1 MKHLSISSIS
11 VAGKKASPTAMTRV
25 LLVGLAL
32 AFPGSAALAGEP
44 IPGVDIYLGKNPG
57 GNPISVP
64 TNKNGA
70 YKFTG
75 LAAGKYDLSV
85 GGQRVQTITVGAN
98 QGIAGTLNR
107 ESDGTA
113 SLRINGQTEVV
124 PIGPAGAPVSTS
136 RSNKK
141 RSDTAKVA
149 DSESPLPSNRGV
161 RVAAGD
167 VNGDGRAET
176 LARPGTTGGDTGDHG
191 KRTIL
196 NIISGAPTG
205 SADNPIQARDPTGVP
220 TGVVTFRNSE
230 GLRIPENELL
240 RPTDRTITVTPI
252 NDAPSI
258 SDQAAAGGDGKLA
271 GILRVINNS
280 ETDTATV
287 EAINGIGG
295 TGGGRFTFKP
305 TSRGADS
312 ANVETSN
319 RDHIDQDAQADIKK
333 QTAVQTGGPIPGI
346 DVKLGSPGGNPGGGN
361 IMATLNSSGATVAA
375 ESIASARTDS
385 QGNFH
390 FDKLPAG
397 NYTLIL
403 PGLPSQPLTV
413 GADGVAGGKVMRG
426 PDGSVSIFDRWG
438 NSLTA
443 PSLKAGDVKQDTP
456 DQTAG
461 RKAAKSPVGFG
472 SGNNAM
478 GAGPGAGPGM
488 SPPGAA
494 MGGGGPGMSP
504 GPMNPM
510 GSGPMGAGGAMRP

>member
-1 MKHLSISSIS
+1 MNHQDSRS
-11 VAGKKASPTAMTRV
+11 VSAAGKTFSPTA
-25 LLVGLAL
+25 LALALGLAL
-32 AFPGSAALAGEP
+32 AFPGAAMASNKP
-44 IPGVDIYLGKNPG
+44 IPGIDIVVKKSPG
-57 GNPISVP
+57 GIAVSVP
-64 TNKNGA
+64 TGADGA

-124 PIGPAGAPVSTS
+124 PIGPAGAPVVTS

-141 RSDTAKVA
+141 HSGTAKVA

-161 RVAAGD
+161 RVATGD
-167 VNGDGRAET
+167 VNGDGRAEI
-176 LARPGTTGGDTGDHG
+176 LVRPGTTGGDTGGDTGDHG
-191 KRTIL
+191 QRAIL

-205 SADNPIQARDPTGVP
+205 SADN
-220 TGVVTFRNSE
+220 
-230 GLRIPENELL
+230 
-240 RPTDRTITVTPI
+240 
-252 NDAPSI
+252 
-258 SDQAAAGGDGKLA
+258 
-271 GILRVINNS
+271 LRVINNS

-319 RDHIDQDAQADIKK
+319 RDHIDQDAETDIKK
-333 QTAVQTGGPIPGI
+333 RAAVQPGGPIPGI
-346 DVKLGSPGGNPGGGN
+346 DVKLGSPGGNPGGGS
-361 IMATLNSSGATVAA
+361 IMVT
-375 ESIASARTDS
+375 ARTDK
-385 QGNFH
+385 QGTFH

-397 NYTLIL
+397 NYTLTL
-403 PGLPSQPLTV
+403 PGLPSQSLTV

-443 PSLKAGDVKQDTP
+443 PSAKAGDVKQDTP

-461 RKAAKSPVGFG
+461 RKAAESPVGFG

-494 MGGGGPGMSP
+494 MGGGGSGPMSP
-504 GPMNPM
+504 I
-510 GSGPMGAGGAMRP
+510 GSGPMGPSAGGAMRP

>member
-1 MKHLSISSIS
+1 MNHQDSRS
-11 VAGKKASPTAMTRV
+11 VSAAGKTFSPTA
-25 LLVGLAL
+25 LALALGLAL
-32 AFPGSAALAGEP
+32 AFPGAVALASPNP
-44 IPGVDIYLGKNPG
+44 IPGVDIIVKKNPG
-57 GNPISVP
+57 GIAVAVP
-64 TNKNGA
+64 TGEDGA

-85 GGQRVQTITVGAN
+85 DGQRVQTITVGAN

-124 PIGPAGAPVSTS
+124 PIGPAGAPVVTS

-141 RSDTAKVA
+141 LSGTAKVT
-149 DSESPLPSNRGV
+149 DSESPLPSSREV
-161 RVAAGD
+161 RVATGD

-176 LARPGTTGGDTGDHG
+176 LVRPGTTGGDTGDHG
-191 KRTIL
+191 QRAIL

-205 SADNPIQARDPTGVP
+205 S
-220 TGVVTFRNSE
+220 
-230 GLRIPENELL
+230 
-240 RPTDRTITVTPI
+240 
-252 NDAPSI
+252 
-258 SDQAAAGGDGKLA
+258 A

-287 EAINGIGG
+287 EAINGVGG
-295 TGGGRFTFKP
+295 TGGGRLTFKP
-305 TSRGADS
+305 TSRDADS
-312 ANVETSN
+312 ANVETS
-319 RDHIDQDAQADIKK
+319 K
-333 QTAVQTGGPIPGI
+333 QTAAQPGGPIPGI

-361 IMATLNSSGATVAA
+361 IMATLNSSGATIAT

-397 NYTLIL
+397 NYTLTL
-403 PGLPSQPLTV
+403 SGLPSQPLTV

-443 PSLKAGDVKQDTP
+443 PSAKAGGVKQDSP
-456 DQTAG
+456 GKTAG

-494 MGGGGPGMSP
+494 MGGGGPGPMSP
-504 GPMNPM
+504 GPMSPM

>member
-1 MKHLSISSIS
+1 MNHQDSRS
-11 VAGKKASPTAMTRV
+11 VSAAGKTFSPTA
-25 LLVGLAL
+25 LALALGLAL
-32 AFPGSAALAGEP
+32 AFPVAAMASNKP
-44 IPGVDIYLGKNPG
+44 IPGIDIVVKKSPG
-57 GNPISVP
+57 GIAVSVP
-64 TNKNGA
+64 TGADGA

-124 PIGPAGAPVSTS
+124 PIGPAGAPVVTS

-141 RSDTAKVA
+141 HSGTAKVA

-161 RVAAGD
+161 RVATGD
-167 VNGDGRAET
+167 VNGDGRAEM
-176 LARPGTTGGDTGDHG
+176 LVRPGTTGGDTGDHG
-191 KRTIL
+191 QRAIL
-196 NIISGAPTG
+196 NIISGAPSG
-205 SADNPIQARDPTGVP
+205 SADNPIQTRDPTGVP

-230 GLRIPENELL
+230 GLRVPENESL

-252 NDAPSI
+252 NDAPNI
-258 SDQAAAGGDGKLA
+258 SDQAAAGGLISYGTAPRPDGGDGKLP

-287 EAINGIGG
+287 EAINGVGG
-295 TGGGRFTFKP
+295 LGGGRFTFKP

-319 RDHIDQDAQADIKK
+319 RDHIDQDAQTDIKK
-333 QTAVQTGGPIPGI
+333 QAAVQPGGPIPGI
-346 DVKLGSPGGNPGGGN
+346 DVKLGSPGGNPGGGS
-361 IMATLNSSGATVAA
+361 IMVT
-375 ESIASARTDS
+375 ARTDK
-385 QGNFH
+385 QGAFH

-397 NYTLIL
+397 NYTLTL
-403 PGLPSQPLTV
+403 PGLPSQSLTV

-443 PSLKAGDVKQDTP
+443 PSPKSGNVKQDTP

-461 RKAAKSPVGFG
+461 RKAAESPVGFG

-494 MGGGGPGMSP
+494 MGGGGPGPMSP
-504 GPMNPM
+504 GPMSPM

>member
-1 MKHLSISSIS
+1 MNHQDSRS
-11 VAGKKASPTAMTRV
+11 VSAAGKTFSLTA
-25 LLVGLAL
+25 LALALAL
-32 AFPGSAALAGEP
+32 AFPGAAMASNKP
-44 IPGVDIYLGKNPG
+44 IPGIDIVVKKSPG
-57 GNPISVP
+57 GIAVSVP
-64 TNKNGA
+64 TGA
-70 YKFTG
+70 DGTYKFTG

-107 ESDGTA
+107 ESDGST

-124 PIGPAGAPVSTS
+124 PIGPAGAPVVTS

-141 RSDTAKVA
+141 HSGTAKVA

-161 RVAAGD
+161 RVATGD

-176 LARPGTTGGDTGDHG
+176 LVRPGTTGGDTGDHG
-191 KRTIL
+191 QRMIL
-196 NIISGAPTG
+196 NIISGAPSG

-230 GLRIPENELL
+230 GLRIPENESL

-258 SDQAAAGGDGKLA
+258 SDQAAAGGDGKLP

-312 ANVETSN
+312 ANVETS
-319 RDHIDQDAQADIKK
+319 K
-333 QTAVQTGGPIPGI
+333 QTAAQPGGPIPGI

-361 IMATLNSSGATVAA
+361 IMATLNSSGATIAT

-397 NYTLIL
+397 NYTLTL
-403 PGLPSQPLTV
+403 SGLPSQSLTV

-443 PSLKAGDVKQDTP
+443 PSAKAGGVKQDSP
-456 DQTAG
+456 GKTAG

-494 MGGGGPGMSP
+494 MGGGGPGPMSPSPMSP
-504 GPMNPM
+504 GPMSPM

>member
-1 MKHLSISSIS
+1 MNHQDSRS
-11 VAGKKASPTAMTRV
+11 VSAAGKTFSPTA
-25 LLVGLAL
+25 LALALGLAL
-32 AFPGSAALAGEP
+32 AFPGAAMASNKP
-44 IPGVDIYLGKNPG
+44 IPGIDIVVKKSPG
-57 GNPISVP
+57 GIAVSVP
-64 TNKNGA
+64 TGADGA

-124 PIGPAGAPVSTS
+124 PIGPAGAPVVTS

-141 RSDTAKVA
+141 HSGTAKVA
-149 DSESPLPSNRGV
+149 DSESPLPSSREV
-161 RVAAGD
+161 RVATGD

-176 LARPGTTGGDTGDHG
+176 LVRPGTTGGDTGDHG
-191 KRTIL
+191 QRAIL

-205 SADNPIQARDPTGVP
+205 S
-220 TGVVTFRNSE
+220 
-230 GLRIPENELL
+230 
-240 RPTDRTITVTPI
+240 
-252 NDAPSI
+252 
-258 SDQAAAGGDGKLA
+258 A

-305 TSRGADS
+305 TSRDTDS
-312 ANVETSN
+312 ANVEASN
-319 RDHIDQDAQADIKK
+319 RDHIDQDAQTDIKK
-333 QTAVQTGGPIPGI
+333 RTAVQPGGPIPGI

-361 IMATLNSSGATVAA
+361 IMVT
-375 ESIASARTDS
+375 ARTDK
-385 QGNFH
+385 QGTFH

-397 NYTLIL
+397 NYTLML
-403 PGLPSQPLTV
+403 PGLPSQSLTV

-443 PSLKAGDVKQDTP
+443 PSPKSGNVKQDTP

-461 RKAAKSPVGFG
+461 RKAAESPVGFG

-478 GAGPGAGPGM
+478 GAGPGASPGM

-494 MGGGGPGMSP
+494 MGGGGPSPMSP
-504 GPMNPM
+504 SPMSPM

>member
-1 MKHLSISSIS
+1 MNHQDSRS
-11 VAGKKASPTAMTRV
+11 VSAAGKTFSPTA
-25 LLVGLAL
+25 LALALGLAL
-32 AFPGSAALAGEP
+32 AFPGTVALATSNP
-44 IPGVDIYLGKNPG
+44 IPGVDIIVKKNPG
-57 GNPISVP
+57 GIAVSVP
-64 TNKNGA
+64 TGADGA

-98 QGIAGTLNR
+98 QGIVGTLNR

-124 PIGPAGAPVSTS
+124 PIGPAGAPVVTS

-141 RSDTAKVA
+141 RSGTAKVA
-149 DSESPLPSNRGV
+149 DSESPLPSNREV
-161 RVAAGD
+161 RVATGD

-176 LARPGTTGGDTGDHG
+176 LVRSGTTGGDTGDHG
-191 KRTIL
+191 QRAIL
-196 NIISGAPTG
+196 NIISGAPSG
-205 SADNPIQARDPTGVP
+205 SADN
-220 TGVVTFRNSE
+220 
-230 GLRIPENELL
+230 
-240 RPTDRTITVTPI
+240 
-252 NDAPSI
+252 
-258 SDQAAAGGDGKLA
+258 
-271 GILRVINNS
+271 LRVINNS
-280 ETDTATV
+280 ETETATV

-319 RDHIDQDAQADIKK
+319 RDHIDQDAQTDIKK
-333 QTAVQTGGPIPGI
+333 RTAVQPGGPIPGI
-346 DVKLGSPGGNPGGGN
+346 DVKLGSPGGNPGGGS
-361 IMATLNSSGATVAA
+361 IMVTAKTDKQGA
-375 ESIASARTDS
+375 
-385 QGNFH
+385 FH

-397 NYTLIL
+397 NYKLIL
-403 PGLPSQPLTV
+403 PGLPSQSLTV
-413 GADGVAGGKVMRG
+413 GADGTAGGKVMRD

-443 PSLKAGDVKQDTP
+443 PSAKAGDVKQDTP

-461 RKAAKSPVGFG
+461 REAAESPVGFG

-488 SPPGAA
+488 NPPGAA
-494 MGGGGPGMSP
+494 MGGGGSGLMS
-504 GPMNPM
+504 PM
-510 GSGPMGAGGAMRP
+510 GSGPMGPGAGGAMRP